1 MRFFTLFAPTCFVAK
16 DNRCFELMQICDLI
30 ADYLQIK
37 VTCLCLHFLT
47 DGYGK
52 EINLAKPVR
61 EIGEN
66 AKFSKDTNSSVTQGS
81 NFHDNGNEIVAKKMN
96 LCSLEFVQLLSVCQ
110 MWANSPG
117 VEFEIALFRSFPL
130 FDESFWRSIKIH
142 FTAATSFRNKVST
155 NS

>member
-61 EIGEN
+61 EICEN
-66 AKFSKDTNSSVTQGS
+66 AKFSKDNNSSVT
-81 NFHDNGNEIVAKKMN
+81 
-96 LCSLEFVQLLSVCQ
+96 
-110 MWANSPG
+110 
-117 VEFEIALFRSFPL
+117 
-130 FDESFWRSIKIH
+130 
-142 FTAATSFRNKVST
+142 
-155 NS
+155 

>member
-1 MRFFTLFAPTCFVAK
+1 MQSPNGWNGRAVGQPYDEVATTNSPIDRLIFLAMRFFTLFAPTCFVAK

-61 EIGEN
+61 EICEN
-66 AKFSKDTNSSVTQGS
+66 AKFSKDNNSSVT
-81 NFHDNGNEIVAKKMN
+81 
-96 LCSLEFVQLLSVCQ
+96 
-110 MWANSPG
+110 
-117 VEFEIALFRSFPL
+117 
-130 FDESFWRSIKIH
+130 
-142 FTAATSFRNKVST
+142 
-155 NS
+155 